1 MNFRRIIAVAFIVI
15 ALVLGIIFYIQ
26 LEFPKGLEP
35 YFDKEYY
42 NQFGPLAICVELL
55 IAGYQLF
62 IKHAKTNFTLALFA
76 FTAILDPVFNA
87 VGLFQTSVPV
97 FGTILFIICAI
108 PALWI
113 CFTNAFGLGRISFI
127 WAFGSLVLGL
137 IVELFFNYW

>member
-15 ALVLGIIFYIQ
+15 ALVLGIIFYRQ
-26 LEFPKGLEP
+26 LEFPQGLEP

-42 NQFGPLAICVELL
+42 NKFGPLAICVELL

-62 IKHAKTNFTLALFA
+62 IKHARTNFTLALFA

-113 CFTNAFGLGRISFI
+113 SFTNAFGLGRISFI
-127 WAFGSLVLGL
+127 WAFGSFVLGL

>member
-1 MNFRRIIAVAFIVI
+1 MNLRKIIAFVFLLI
-15 ALVLGIIFYIQ
+15 ALVLGIIFYLQ
-26 LEFPKGLEP
+26 LQFPQGLES

-62 IKHAKTNFTLALFA
+62 FKHAKTNFTLALFA

-87 VGLFQTSVPV
+87 VGLFVTNLPLY
-97 FGTILFIICAI
+97 GTVLFIICAI
-108 PALWI
+108 IALWI
-113 CFTNAFGLGRISFI
+113 AFTNKFGLGRISFY
-127 WAFGSLVLGL
+127 WAFGGFVLGV